1 MWNREKASRLVG
13 LVTKEYGKEI
23 ITEGSKSV
31 IGLEDHIDRMIAEI
45 LEIESDIVTVARKWR
60 KVIER
65 AAMTEGI
72 DKVKI
77 ILEQEIKDTI
87 SRKEELTIQ
96 ENKSDIEM
104 VDQTNSTKSDDN
116 IEATEVLLEA
126 NQLSAS
132 KENKANYSLME
143 DIKEI
148 QEKETNLISSNQYY
162 DTTEES
168 EEDILLADSDS
179 SL

>member
-1 MWNREKASRLVG
+1 
-13 LVTKEYGKEI
+13 
-23 ITEGSKSV
+23 
-31 IGLEDHIDRMIAEI
+31 
-45 LEIESDIVTVARKWR
+45 
-60 KVIER
+60 
-65 AAMTEGI
+65 MTEGI

-77 ILEQEIKDTI
+77 ILEQENKDIITK
-87 SRKEELTIQ
+87 KEELMIQ
-96 ENKSDIEM
+96 ENKSDIEI
-104 VDQTNSTKSDDN
+104 VDQTDLTKSDDN
-116 IEATEVLLEA
+116 IEATEVLLET

-162 DTTEES
+162 DTTEEL

-179 SL
+179 SLKEVYGLQIRMIVKKKET

>member
-1 MWNREKASRLVG
+1 
-13 LVTKEYGKEI
+13 
-23 ITEGSKSV
+23 
-31 IGLEDHIDRMIAEI
+31 
-45 LEIESDIVTVARKWR
+45 
-60 KVIER
+60 
-65 AAMTEGI
+65 
-72 DKVKI
+72 
-77 ILEQEIKDTI
+77 
-87 SRKEELTIQ
+87 
-96 ENKSDIEM
+96 M

-148 QEKETNLISSNQYY
+148 QEKETNLISSNQCY

-168 EEDILLADSDS
+168 EEDILPADSDS
-179 SL
+179 SLERSIWAPKKDDCEEKGNIRAKVAAIKVLGSNANHRERSLRWSMGRNVHLKEITEKFE